1 MNEMEILKERKMCSM
16 CTDCSDEIC
25 FKCKRVNGST
35 LKEIETA
42 FDSAI
47 QALQAQA
54 ERDKM
59 RCENCIWHEKEKYFL
74 DDEIPISEQTCF
86 TCTFYGDDVPVG
98 IPVEE
103 SHYCSHFEPK
113 EINTK

>member
-47 QALQAQA
+47 QALQAQV

-59 RCENCIWHEKEKYFL
+59 LCENCSLKDNELCRAVWKMKYNIRTGKWTYKTMME
-74 DDEIPISEQTCF
+74 DDGF
-86 TCTFYGDDVPVG
+86 
-98 IPVEE
+98 
-103 SHYCSHFEPK
+103 CSRFEPK
-113 EINTK
+113 EETSTSP